1 MNKNN
6 EQFAAQQI
14 RAQYTEKQSTELDA
28 LRALDVKVKRPVQT
42 FSYIL
47 GSIGAVVM
55 GAGMSLVMTEIG
67 ATVGIAATMP
77 VGIVVGVIGLAIAV
91 LNYPIHKRLLEARKK
106 KYADEIIALSDKI
119 IG

>member
-91 LNYPIHKRLLEARKK
+91 LNYPIHKRLLTARKK
-106 KYADEIIALSDKI
+106 KYADKILALSDKI

>member
-28 LRALDVKVKRPVQT
+28 LRALDVKVKRPTQV